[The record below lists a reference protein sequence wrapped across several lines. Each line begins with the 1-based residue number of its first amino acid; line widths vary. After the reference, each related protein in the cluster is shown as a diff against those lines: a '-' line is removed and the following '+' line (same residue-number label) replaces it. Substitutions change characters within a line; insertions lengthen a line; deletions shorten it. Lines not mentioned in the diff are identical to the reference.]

1 MGVNAFLVLR
11 TGTKKSPSTHKL
23 FIGCE
28 LPVERLTIRQ
38 HLAIITGKKA
48 GEAQKEGNIEN
59 KTKLYSSLEQRSDD
73 STKES

>member
-1 MGVNAFLVLR
+1 MRVNAFLVLR

-28 LPVERLTIRQ
+28 LLVERLTIRQ

-48 GEAQKEGNIEN
+48 G
-59 KTKLYSSLEQRSDD
+59 
-73 STKES
+73 

>member
-28 LPVERLTIRQ
+28 PPVERLTIRQ
-38 HLAIITGKKA
+38 HLAIITGKK
-48 GEAQKEGNIEN
+48 QD
-59 KTKLYSSLEQRSDD
+59 KLKKKGILKRRRNYILV
-73 STKES
+73 